1 MANSNLYSV
10 GEQILSRLESKNAQR
25 EQVLGRSRHLVQH
38 AAKAI
43 RAVHRREWEV
53 ADAILADAAVLLEEM
68 SSAADG
74 HSDLMSAGYTLDA
87 QKEFAEAHLTRALV
101 RGEELP
107 SPEELGVGDAAW
119 LNGLGEAG
127 GELRRVALDMIRR
140 GEIADAET
148 VLDQMQEIYVFL
160 STVDFPDAIT
170 RGIKRTND
178 MVRGVTERTRGDL
191 TVAARQEELKAALD
205 RFEVRMAERDSAQ
218 AEVSGAGP
226 A

>member
-1 MANSNLYSV
+1 MSNSNLYPV
-10 GEQILSRLESKNAQR
+10 GESILARLEGKNSQR
-25 EQVLGRSRHLVQH
+25 ERVLGGSRHLVQH

-53 ADAILADAAVLLEEM
+53 ADDILTDAAALLREM
-68 SSAADG
+68 HAAAEG

-101 RGEELP
+101 RGEALP
-107 SPEELGVGDAAW
+107 SPEDLGVADAAW

-140 GEIADAET
+140 GEISDAET
-148 VLDQMQEIYVFL
+148 VLEQMQEIYVFL

-205 RFEVRMAERDSAQ
+205 RFEDRVGRREAQ
-218 AEVSGAGP
+218 PDGAV
-226 A
+226 